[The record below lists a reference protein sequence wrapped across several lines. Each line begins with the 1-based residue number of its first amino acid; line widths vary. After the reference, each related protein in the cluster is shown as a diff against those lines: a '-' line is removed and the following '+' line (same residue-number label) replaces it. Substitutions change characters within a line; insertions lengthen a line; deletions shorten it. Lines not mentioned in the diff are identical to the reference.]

1 MDEIHHLGILRTVAA
16 STVARTNERAS
27 ACRSAF
33 FALNSIGSRFGCLHP
48 LTSLKLYKTL
58 CLPILLYGSE
68 IWNYTKTELLF
79 LERVN
84 RRILRTIQGL
94 PLRCHSSLLT
104 KLLGTSSIDDLITQR
119 SLSFVTATAN
129 LPLDSLPRQ
138 VLVAR
143 ASSPTAKGVTKR
155 YHELLAGLN
164 LPDLPTLLDSPPK
177 VQTLKAYIKRN
188 LALRAHVEFLE
199 THETSFIGSS
209 ELQLL
214 KPTPHWEVTIGDPAL
229 TRLNNFRIRLLV
241 GCDGLEHDAARFRY
255 RSNGATPS
263 DPSCKLCGHQT
274 EDAIHFVAVCPR
286 LNDARCGALAKAP
299 PIASRVLPH
308 CEADPRK
315 FTEIILGTCWVDDSS
330 FQRFCITY
338 LSVLKSQRAVIH
350 CSGPSV
356 GQLSL

>member
-1 MDEIHHLGILRTVAA
+1 MVFNEATVTRRRERHTRRWTLGEAPLKEVDEIHHLGILRTVAA
-16 STVARTNERAS
+16 STVVRTNERAS
-27 ACRSAF
+27 VCRSAF

-79 LERVN
+79 LERFN

-164 LPDLPTLLDSPPK
+164 LPDLPTLLNAIPKSRHLRHISRRILPCKHMWSFWKPMKPPS
-177 VQTLKAYIKRN
+177 
-188 LALRAHVEFLE
+188 LAPVN
-199 THETSFIGSS
+199 SNSS
-209 ELQLL
+209 SLL
-214 KPTPHWEVTIGDPAL
+214 PTG
-229 TRLNNFRIRLLV
+229 
-241 GCDGLEHDAARFRY
+241 
-255 RSNGATPS
+255 
-263 DPSCKLCGHQT
+263 K
-274 EDAIHFVAVCPR
+274 
-286 LNDARCGALAKAP
+286 
-299 PIASRVLPH
+299 
-308 CEADPRK
+308 
-315 FTEIILGTCWVDDSS
+315 
-330 FQRFCITY
+330 
-338 LSVLKSQRAVIH
+338 
-350 CSGPSV
+350 
-356 GQLSL
+356 